1 MNIEIDYFL
10 FYKHQNRAWGIRNF
24 SFIVIPKG
32 DVYTFN
38 SNDLKLDILGN
49 DKRENPTNASQE
61 DLLNALDKGE
71 VMKTKIPF
79 ELEINGVKALPLE
92 QDKAK
97 MIWDAGYEKYSVYKI
112 NPQNNEY
119 EDVSLQIL
127 DSYYFRAKKSNNYK
141 ELINRIDFYKE
152 IVKHKIETYPI
163 RINPEFQDEEFLKKN
178 N

>member
-10 FYKHQNRAWGIRNF
+10 FYKQQNRAWSIRNF
-24 SFIVIPKG
+24 SFIVIPNG

-49 DKRENPTNASQE
+49 DKRKNQTNVSQE
-61 DLLNALDKGE
+61 DLLNAFDKGE

-79 ELEINGVKALPLE
+79 ELEINGVKALQLE

-119 EDVSLQIL
+119 EGISLQIL
-127 DSYYFRAKKSNNYK
+127 DSYYFRAKKRNDYK

-152 IVKHKIETYPI
+152 IVNHKRETYQHTFN
-163 RINPEFQDEEFLKKN
+163 RDFLGEDI
-178 N
+178 

>member
-24 SFIVIPKG
+24 SFIVIPNG
-32 DVYTFN
+32 DIYTFN

-49 DKRENPTNASQE
+49 DKRENPTNASHE

-71 VMKTKIPF
+71 IIKTKVPF
-79 ELEINGVKALPLE
+79 ELEINRVKELPLE

-119 EDVSLQIL
+119 EGISLQIL
-127 DSYYFRAKKSNNYK
+127 DSFYFRARKSNNYK
-141 ELINRIDFYKE
+141 ELINIIEFYKE
-152 IVKHKIETYPI
+152 IVNHKRETYQHTF
-163 RINPEFQDEEFLKKN
+163 NWGFLDEDI
-178 N
+178 